1 MPLLHK
7 SPILAGFSH
16 IAAMLA
22 GLLLLFFPVI
32 SGFEQITDSGN
43 FSQQF
48 QTNKTIFEALGPQG
62 LFVIILPWVLSAVC
76 IFSSIMA
83 KAANNNHKTLI
94 LRWKSYSW
102 AVSVIFVVFILISI
116 SSVGTFYIP
125 SGLFAIA
132 SSFYNR

>member
-1 MPLLHK
+1 
-7 SPILAGFSH
+7 
-16 IAAMLA
+16 MLA

-32 SGFEQITDSGN
+32 SEFEQITDSGN
-43 FSQQF
+43 FTQQL

-62 LFVIILPWVLSAVC
+62 LFVIILPWVLSGVC

-83 KAANNNHKTLI
+83 KAASNDPKTLI

-102 AVSVIFVVFILISI
+102 AVSVIFVVFILVSI
-116 SSVGTFYIP
+116 SSVGMFYIP

>member
-1 MPLLHK
+1 MTLLHK
-7 SPILAGFSH
+7 STILAGLSH
-16 IAAMLA
+16 ITAMLA

-32 SGFEQITDSGN
+32 SGFEKITDSGN

>member
-1 MPLLHK
+1 MTLLHK
-7 SPILAGFSH
+7 STILAGFSH

-62 LFVIILPWVLSAVC
+62 LFVIILPWFLSAVC

>member
-1 MPLLHK
+1 MTLLHK
-7 SPILAGFSH
+7 STILAGFSH
-16 IAAMLA
+16 ITAMLA
-22 GLLLLFFPVI
+22 GLLLIFFPVI
-32 SGFEQITDSGN
+32 SEFEQITDSAN
-43 FSQQF
+43 FTQQF

-62 LFVIILPWVLSAVC
+62 LFVIILPWVLSGVC

-102 AVSVIFVVFILISI
+102 AVSIIFIVFILISI

>member
-1 MPLLHK
+1 MTLLHK
-7 SPILAGFSH
+7 STILAGLSH
-16 IAAMLA
+16 ITAMLA

-32 SGFEQITDSGN
+32 SEFEQIIDSGN
-43 FSQQF
+43 FTQQI

-62 LFVIILPWVLSAVC
+62 LFVIILPWVLSGVC

-83 KAANNNHKTLI
+83 KAANNNQKTLI

-132 SSFYNR
+132 SSFYNQ

>member
-1 MPLLHK
+1 MTLLHK
-7 SPILAGFSH
+7 STILAGLSH
-16 IAAMLA
+16 ITAMLA

-32 SGFEQITDSGN
+32 SEFEQIIDSGN
-43 FSQQF
+43 FTQQI

-62 LFVIILPWVLSAVC
+62 LFVIILPWFLSAVC

>member
-1 MPLLHK
+1 MTLLHK
-7 SPILAGFSH
+7 STILAGLSH
-16 IAAMLA
+16 ITAMLA

-32 SGFEQITDSGN
+32 SEFEQITDSGN
-43 FSQQF
+43 FTQQL
-48 QTNKTIFEALGPQG
+48 QINKTIFEALGPQG
-62 LFVIILPWVLSAVC
+62 LFVIILPWVLSGVC

-83 KAANNNHKTLI
+83 KAASNDPKTLI

-102 AVSVIFVVFILISI
+102 AVSVIFVVFILVSI
-116 SSVGTFYIP
+116 SSVGMFYIP